1 VLGDIRVAKFEG
13 FFGQRT
19 HARKTGPDG
28 EA

>member
-1 VLGDIRVAKFEG
+1 VLGDVDVTKFEG

-19 HARKTGPDG
+19 QAPKTGPDG